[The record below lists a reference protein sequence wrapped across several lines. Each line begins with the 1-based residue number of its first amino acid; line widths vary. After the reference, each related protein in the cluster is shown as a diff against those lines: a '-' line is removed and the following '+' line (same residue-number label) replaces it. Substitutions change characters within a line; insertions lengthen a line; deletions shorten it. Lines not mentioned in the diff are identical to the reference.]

1 MPIPKYSTFSFV
13 GFFAVLLATSL
24 IVDRSFSQSI
34 VAHRGASFDAPE
46 NTLAAFNLAWE
57 QGADAIEGDFYLTAD
72 QQIVCIHDKTTK
84 RTAGVE
90 LKVADST
97 LDQLRQLEYGAWK
110 SEKFQGEPI
119 PTLDQVLATVPALR
133 QVFIEVKCGAEIVP
147 HMKRAFEQSALARDQ
162 IVVISFNEDV
172 IAETKSQIPDIA
184 AFWLT
189 GYKQDEE
196 TGQWAPD
203 LPQVL
208 NTLEKTR
215 ADGLDTQAEMKVLDP
230 TFVQSLRDKGYAVHT
245 WTVDDPDQ
253 ALALRHLGVDSIT
266 TNRPQFIREALN
278 LLPASVAVASEEATA
293 KSLRAIVCC
302 HAKVGRR
309 HRSGRFGCG
318 RFGKGRLGGG
328 LRFRTGK

>member
-1 MPIPKYSTFSFV
+1 MRIPKYSTFSLFA
-13 GFFAVLLATSL
+13 FFAVLLAASL
-24 IVDRSFSQSI
+24 IIDRTFAQSI

-72 QQIVCIHDKTTK
+72 QQIACIHDKTTK

-90 LKVADST
+90 LTVADST
-97 LDQLRQLEYGAWK
+97 LDQLRELEYGAWK

-119 PTLDQVLATVPALR
+119 PTLDQVLATVPQHR
-133 QVFIEVKCGAEIVP
+133 QMFVEVKCGAEIVP
-147 HMKRAFEQSALARDQ
+147 HMKRAFERSLLARDQ

-196 TGQWAPD
+196 TAEWAPD

-208 NTLEKTR
+208 KTLEKTR
-215 ADGLDTQAEMKVLDP
+215 ADGLDTQAEMKVLDRA
-230 TFVQSLRDKGYAVHT
+230 FVQSLRDKGHAVHT

-253 ALALRHLGVDSIT
+253 ALALQQLGVDSIT

-278 LLPASVAVASEEATA
+278 LPPASVAVASEEGTT
-293 KSLRAIVCC
+293 KSVSTVVCS
-302 HAKVGRR
+302 HAKARRRLGQGRLGQ
-309 HRSGRFGCG
+309 GRFG
-318 RFGKGRLGGG
+318 RALRL
-328 LRFRTGK
+328 RTCK